1 MTRILLVDADE
12 VESADL
18 GRSMTDARGWEIV
31 RAGTLIEAIRMAG
44 ESKFDAAVLD
54 ADMPDGSGLDI
65 LDFLR
70 IGSPGIQIVL
80 LSAKPSEQVAFH
92 ALSHGAGDL
101 VVKDKHLERELPGRI
116 EALLDHPAQHTTIE
130 TLTPVQ
136 VYDRQDYAV
145 AAKPE
150 RQASAVEDALAEI
163 VKDNVVAAG
172 VWDLRGRPV
181 AVKAP
186 DDMDGEGIGFAL
198 ATLHGQVGA
207 LWTYGN
213 MKPTGYRLVI
223 DVEGGLLA
231 VTAIPGT
238 YVVALLFETG
248 FAARRALDRADQA
261 GLKILA
267 ALQQGAG
274 RAGDDL
280 PAG

>member
-12 VESADL
+12 LESADL
-18 GRSMTDARGWEIV
+18 GRSMADARGWEIV

-54 ADMPDGSGLDI
+54 TDLPDGSGLDI

-92 ALSHGAGDL
+92 ALSHGAGDF

-116 EALLDHPAQHTTIE
+116 DALLDHPSQHTTIE

-136 VYDRQDYAV
+136 VYDAQDYSSP
-145 AAKPE
+145 KPE
-150 RQASAVEDALAEI
+150 QTASAVEAALADI
-163 VKDNVVAAG
+163 VHDNVVAAG
-172 VWDLRGRPV
+172 VWDLRGRPI

-186 DDMDGEGIGFAL
+186 DDMDAEGIGFAL

-223 DVEGGLLA
+223 DVEGGILA

-267 ALQQGAG
+267 ALQQGASG
-274 RAGDDL
+274 GDVAA
-280 PAG
+280 P